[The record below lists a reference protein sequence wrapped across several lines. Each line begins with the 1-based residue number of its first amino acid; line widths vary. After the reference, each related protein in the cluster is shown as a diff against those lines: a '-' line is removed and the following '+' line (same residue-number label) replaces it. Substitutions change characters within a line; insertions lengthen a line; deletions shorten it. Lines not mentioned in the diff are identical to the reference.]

1 MDLFFA
7 AIVQFCQFHERTL
20 AGAIAA
26 VGVTPDMCYRLKIVP
41 MGIATSCRVR
51 VQEIM

>member
-1 MDLFFA
+1 MQLLSNFA
-7 AIVQFCQFHERTL
+7 NSRADL